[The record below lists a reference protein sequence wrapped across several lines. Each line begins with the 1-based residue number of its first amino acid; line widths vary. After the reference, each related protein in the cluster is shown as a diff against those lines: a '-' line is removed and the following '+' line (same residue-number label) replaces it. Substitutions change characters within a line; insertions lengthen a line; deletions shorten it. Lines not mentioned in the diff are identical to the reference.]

1 MPERRGAYTREEIL
15 GQVAAWQATL
25 QALREQEKVLWD
37 FSRKPFEQVIFS
49 GCGSTHFLSLA
60 GAAVFQALTGVPTRA
75 LPASEILIFPE
86 VYLAQGADV
95 LLVAVSRSGETTETV
110 EAVRTFRR
118 HGGREVM
125 AITCYEDSTLAR
137 EASISP
143 PIREA
148 HEESIAQTR
157 SFSTMFL
164 TVQVVSALWA
174 GREDL
179 LSEAQALPAHGERLI
194 ARQHE
199 LGRELGESPD
209 FERFFFLGSSFN
221 YGLACEAMLKMKE
234 MTLSYSE
241 AFYFLEFRHGPKS
254 MVNER
259 TLVSG
264 LLSDSGR
271 EYEMEVLKEMQG
283 LGAKTLALAER
294 ADLEGMDFLL
304 PLESGLSEVLRSVL
318 YMPLL
323 QILAYYRSMSKGL
336 DPDRPK
342 NLDAVVKI

>member
-1 MPERRGAYTREEIL
+1 MPEKRGAYTREEIL
-15 GQVAAWQATL
+15 GQVSAWQATL
-25 QALREQEKVLWD
+25 QALGEQENALLA
-37 FSRKPFEQVIFS
+37 FRKPFEQVIFI
-49 GCGSTHFLSLA
+49 GCGSTHYLSLA
-60 GAAVFQALTGVPTRA
+60 GAAVFQALTGLPARA
-75 LPASEILIFPE
+75 LPASEILLLPD

-110 EAVRTFRR
+110 EAVRTFYR

-125 AITCYEDSTLAR
+125 AITCYEDSALAK

-143 PIREA
+143 AVRQA

-164 TVQVVSALWA
+164 TAQVVSALWA
-174 GREDL
+174 GREDF
-179 LSEAQALPAHGERLI
+179 LSELRALPAHGERLI

-209 FERFFFLGSSFN
+209 FERFFFLGSSPN

-259 TLVSG
+259 TLVTG
-264 LLSDSGR
+264 LLSDSGS
-271 EYEMEVLKEMQG
+271 EYEMAVLREMQG
-283 LGAKTLALAER
+283 LGAKILALADR
-294 ADLEGMDFLL
+294 ANLEGMDFPF
-304 PLESGLSEVLRSVL
+304 PLESGLSEMVRCLL

-323 QILAYYRSMSKGL
+323 QIIAYYRSMSKGL

>member
-1 MPERRGAYTREEIL
+1 MSETRGAYTREEIL

-25 QALREQEKVLWD
+25 QALQEQESALLD
-37 FSRKPFEQVIFS
+37 FRKPFEQVIFI
-49 GCGSTHFLSLA
+49 GCGSTYFLSLA
-60 GAAVFQALTGVPTRA
+60 GAAVFQALTGVPARA
-75 LPASEILIFPE
+75 LPASEILIFPD
-86 VYLAQGADV
+86 VYLTQGADT

-110 EAVRTFRR
+110 EAVRTFQR

-125 AITCYEDSTLAR
+125 AITCYADSTLAK

-143 PIREA
+143 AVREA
-148 HEESIAQTR
+148 QEESIAQTR

-164 TVQVVSALWA
+164 TAQVVSALWA
-174 GREDL
+174 GRKDL
-179 LSEAQALPAHGERLI
+179 LSGLSSLPTHGERLI
-194 ARQHE
+194 ARQHA
-199 LGRELGESPD
+199 LGRELGESPQ
-209 FERFFFLGSSFN
+209 FERFFFLGASPN

-234 MTLSYSE
+234 MSLSYSE

-259 TLVSG
+259 TLVTG
-264 LLSDSGR
+264 LLSDAGS
-271 EYEMEVLKEMQG
+271 EYEVAVLKEMQG
-283 LGAKTLALAER
+283 LGANILALADR
-294 ADLEGMDFLL
+294 ADPAGMDFLF
-304 PLESGLSEVLRSVL
+304 PLESDLSEMVRGVL

-323 QILAYYRSMSKGL
+323 QIVAYYRSMSKGL

>member
-1 MPERRGAYTREEIL
+1 MSEKRGAYTREEIL
-15 GQVAAWQATL
+15 GQVSAWQATL
-25 QALREQEKVLWD
+25 QALGEQESALLD
-37 FSRKPFEQVIFS
+37 FRKPFEQVIFT

-60 GAAVFQALTGVPTRA
+60 GAAVFQALTGVSARA

-86 VYLAQGADV
+86 VYLTQGADT

-110 EAVRTFRR
+110 EAVRTFHR

-125 AITCYEDSTLAR
+125 AITCYQDSALAR

-143 PIREA
+143 PIRQA
-148 HEESIAQTR
+148 QEESIAQTR
-157 SFSTMFL
+157 SFSAMFL
-164 TVQVVSALWA
+164 TAQVVSALWA
-174 GREDL
+174 GRDDF
-179 LSEAQALPAHGERLI
+179 LSELRTLPEHGERLI

-199 LGRELGESPD
+199 LGRELGENPE
-209 FERFFFLGSSFN
+209 FERFFFLGSSHN

-234 MTLSYSE
+234 MSLSYSE

-264 LLSDSGR
+264 LLSDSGSK
-271 EYEMEVLKEMQG
+271 YERAVLKEMQG
-283 LGAKTLALAER
+283 LGAKILALPDR
-294 ADLEGMDFLL
+294 ADLEGIDFLF
-304 PLESGLSEVLRSVL
+304 PLESGLSEMARGVL

-323 QILAYYRSMSKGL
+323 QIIAYYRSMSKGL
-336 DPDRPK
+336 DPDRPQ